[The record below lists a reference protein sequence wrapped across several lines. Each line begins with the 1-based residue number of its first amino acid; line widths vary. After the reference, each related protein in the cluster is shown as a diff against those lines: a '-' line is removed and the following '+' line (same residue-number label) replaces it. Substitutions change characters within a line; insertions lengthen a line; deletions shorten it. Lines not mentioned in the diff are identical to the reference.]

1 MTTAKEQFKSD
12 LQKDPSDLEREA
24 DGARKD
30 LEGTVE
36 KLMHQLSPREL
47 INRGVE
53 MVRNTGDVDFVRNLV
68 NRVESNPIPTVL
80 AGVGLIWLATA
91 SSSSKTSSHDVARRT
106 REAGHKVAE
115 GATDAMHR
123 VQDGGRHTAES
134 ARNGLR
140 SARDGYNQLLTE
152 QPLLIG
158 ALAMAAGAALGTLLP
173 KTSTEDRVMGD
184 WSDKGSDA
192 IKEKAEEKLQDL
204 QGKSSSDSSGRDD
217 APASGDDS
225 SDGKGPGPSA
235 APPPPTSPGTARDSG
250 NSHRGASY

>member
-1 MTTAKEQFKSD
+1 MADAAHNGNLDLPRSNGGVQPANPHEDKVRFYELVRHLIDDLALLFRKE
-12 LQKDPSDLEREA
+12 LA
-24 DGARKD
+24 
-30 LEGTVE
+30 
-36 KLMHQLSPREL
+36 
-47 INRGVE
+47 
-53 MVRNTGDVDFVRNLV
+53 
-68 NRVESNPIPTVL
+68 L
-80 AGVGLIWLATA
+80 AGSEVSQTLSDSKKGLSRLL
-91 SSSSKTSSHDVARRT
+91 
-106 REAGHKVAE
+106 
-115 GATDAMHR
+115 
-123 VQDGGRHTAES
+123 S
-134 ARNGLR
+134 AVVVF
-140 SARDGYNQLLTE
+140 E

-217 APASGDDS
+217 APPSGDDS